1 MSFAGAFV
9 LLVSGLMGDVPPALA
24 QTPLDDTV
32 NAAAQV
38 LREIMAVSNKCI
50 PESLLR
56 EAQGIAIVP
65 GMLKGGFI
73 IGVQHG
79 KGVLTVRDE
88 AGMWR
93 APVFISVTGAS
104 LGAQAGI
111 QATDLILVFKT
122 PRSVKG
128 ILKGKITIGAD
139 LSVAAGPV
147 GRQAMAATDAQLK
160 AEIMSY
166 SRSRGLFAGVAIDG
180 ATMHIDQGSNAEYYA
195 LRPGQPQGSIPA
207 SGVAFAQLVAQ
218 YAPPPQPGV
227 IVAPVAKEV
236 APPPA
241 FRPVDEREAVRQR
254 LVAAA
259 QRLQASLDP
268 AWQQYLALPAEVLTA
283 QSAPPTRAF
292 DLALSH
298 YQVVASDARY
308 RALSDNHEFQETHT
322 LLRRFAALAQPQP
335 VGGPSLP
342 PPPAH

>member
-1 MSFAGAFV
+1 MSFTGAIV
-9 LLVSGLMGDVPPALA
+9 LLVSGLMGDVPPAVA

-32 NAAAQV
+32 NAATQV

-73 IGVQHG
+73 VGVEHG
-79 KGVLTVRDE
+79 KGVLTIRDG
-88 AGMWR
+88 AGLWR
-93 APVFISVTGAS
+93 APVFITVTGAS
-104 LGAQAGI
+104 VGAQAGI

-122 PRSVKG
+122 PRSIKG

-139 LSVAAGPV
+139 LAVAAGPV

-180 ATMHIDQGSNAEYYA
+180 ATMRIDQGANAEYYA
-195 LRPGQPQGSIPA
+195 LRPGQPVGSIPA
-207 SGVAFAQLVAQ
+207 SGIAFAQLVTS
-218 YAPPPQPGV
+218 YAPPVRPGTPV
-227 IVAPVAKEV
+227 VLAPTPV
-236 APPPA
+236 PPPL
-241 FRPVDEREAVRQR
+241 PPPDEREAVRLR
-254 LVAAA
+254 LVASA

-268 AWQQYLALPAEVLTA
+268 AWQQYLALPADVLTG
-283 QSAPPTRAF
+283 QSAPQAGTF
-292 DLALSH
+292 ELALGH

-308 RALSDNHEFQETHT
+308 RALSDNHDFQETHT
-322 LLRRFAALAQPQP
+322 LLRRFAALAQPRP
-335 VGGPSLP
+335 VGGLSLP
-342 PPPAH
+342 PPPAQ